1 MHLRICRL
9 RPPVYETFASLP
21 PQSAPM
27 RCSRKID
34 RALAAI
40 ADFRQIRRP
49 LACSNLLGATM
60 TIRQRLRLST
70 SLLVTASVSAT
81 LGTLAAERA
90 GLIERAQAQQQTEEQ
105 KKEKQ
110 KGPPPKAA
118 PPKAPP
124 AAPKAPPPPPRAP
137 PAPPGP
143 PPGEKRPGPTFK
155 TPEPGKGALPKGE
168 GPSRSE
174 GAPGREG
181 PPFPDRKRQERGQGA
196 VPTAPTTPP
205 GAAPPVVPGQQ
216 PPAATPRAGP
226 PTSPGSPGA
235 APAQPGQPPAATIS
249 PGAPP
254 TGPGGPAGRAAP
266 GTPSQ
271 QQVLPKAPAT
281 PGASPDAGGAR
292 SLAPSGPTTPGA
304 RTGLPGPKG
313 LDDVKKAREERVEA
327 GGVKVIKEPGDRIII
342 KQDNRIIIKHDETE
356 RFRKRPDARTEKR
369 ADGVQVTFFDRP
381 GGVRVVSEVDGNGR
395 LLRRYR
401 RGPDGREVHLI
412 DNRRFYRNVGIG
424 VAVGVGIGIVALN
437 LARPHITIP
446 RERYIVEYDR
456 ARDVDLDEVLLAP
469 PVARLDRAYSLDE
482 IRYSGELREYTRRID
497 LDINFEFGG
506 FEVTPDQYGKL
517 ERLARSMLRALERD
531 PDIVFLIEGH
541 TDAVGSNEDNLSL
554 SDRRAASVATILS
567 DEFGVPVENLVTQG
581 YGEQYLKV
589 DTQGPERLNRRVAV
603 RNIKGLMA
611 ER

>member
-1 MHLRICRL
+1 
-9 RPPVYETFASLP
+9 
-21 PQSAPM
+21 
-27 RCSRKID
+27 
-34 RALAAI
+34 
-40 ADFRQIRRP
+40 
-49 LACSNLLGATM
+49 M
-60 TIRQRLRLST
+60 TIRPRLRLST

-105 KKEKQ
+105 KKKDKDQ
-110 KGPPPKAA
+110 HPPKKGPPPPPPKAA
-118 PPKAPP
+118 PPAPPKAPP
-124 AAPKAPPPPPRAP
+124 PPLPKAPPPPPRAQPMP
-137 PAPPGP
+137 PAPPP
-143 PPGEKRPGPTFK
+143 VEKRPGGPAPTFK
-155 TPEPGKGALPKGE
+155 TPEPGKGAFPKGE

-174 GAPGREG
+174 GAPKGEG
-181 PPFPDRKRQERGQGA
+181 PPFPEKKRQERALPSDKG
-196 VPTAPTTPP
+196 PPP
-205 GAAPPVVPGQQ
+205 GLPGQQ
-216 PPAATPRAGP
+216 PPTITPRAGSP
-226 PTSPGSPGA
+226 PGPGTPGA
-235 APAQPGQPPAATIS
+235 QPQPGQPPAATIP
-249 PGAPP
+249 PGGPP
-254 TGPGGPAGRAAP
+254 TGPGSPTGRP
-266 GTPSQ
+266 GIGTPSQ
-271 QQVLPKAPAT
+271 QGLQKT
-281 PGASPDAGGAR
+281 PTGPGGGPSPDAGSVR
-292 SLAPSGPTTPGA
+292 SLAPTDATAQGQRP
-304 RTGLPGPKG
+304 GLPGPKG
-313 LDDVKKAREERVEA
+313 LEDVKKGREERVEA
-327 GGVKVIKEPGDRIII
+327 GGVKAIKEPGDRIII
-342 KQDNRIIIKHDETE
+342 KQDNRVIIKHDEAE
-356 RFRKRPDARTEKR
+356 RFRRRPDARTEKR

-381 GGVRVVSEVDGNGR
+381 GGVRVVTEVDGNGR

-412 DNRRFYRNVGIG
+412 DNRRFYRNVGVG
-424 VAVGVGIGIVALN
+424 VAVGVGVGIVALT